1 MLQTRGTEEGDERC
15 VNDLPWAWLV
25 GRSCGSRGMG
35 ECKSNCPFL
44 PSFPS
49 FIPPIRSTS
58 PPSVPLTGGDR
69 THSFHG
75 QARVWGIARPCCLR
89 SRKALAVEG
98 CQREM
103 ARHVV
108 IRMQGPNR
116 TTRRPKP
123 SLDVNNNS
131 LLFLPDFSDIRIIPN
146 FLEITLITSTTRPQ
160 TVRLPRWAISTCR
173 PVCGSLKWRR
183 AVFNYENLGPL
194 AAGTDT

>member
-1 MLQTRGTEEGDERC
+1 
-15 VNDLPWAWLV
+15 
-25 GRSCGSRGMG
+25 MG
-35 ECKSNCPFL
+35 ECKSNYPFL

-49 FIPPIRSTS
+49 FLPPQSS
-58 PPSVPLTGGDR
+58 PPVPPPVPLTGGDR

-75 QARVWGIARPCCLR
+75 QVRVWGIARPCCLR

-116 TTRRPKP
+116 TTRRPKL

-131 LLFLPDFSDIRIIPN
+131 LLFFQDFSGIRIIPN

-173 PVCGSLKWRR
+173 PVVLWDGGEPSSITRTWVRLLQVPAHDCYTTYDTVLPR
-183 AVFNYENLGPL
+183 L
-194 AAGTDT
+194 AAG